1 MFQVLSVPSSPTPTF
16 PGQLL
21 LLAWLAVNA
30 CSFLLKLFEKV
41 EIVSRLLYNMH
52 SNYIHFWTYLLLW
65 LGSYRVFYG
74 YY

>member
-21 LLAWLAVNA
+21 LLAWLAVNT

-41 EIVSRLLYNMH
+41 EIVSRLLYNIQKFGFI
-52 SNYIHFWTYLLLW
+52 NGVDNVNWPP
-65 LGSYRVFYG
+65 YRDSKS
-74 YY
+74 